1 MRTDMKRILIAPSI
15 LSADFSAL
23 GNEISRLESA
33 GADILHLDIMDGHYV
48 PNLSF
53 GQPMIKAVRG
63 ISGLPLDAH
72 LMVTNPADYITDLA
86 EIGVQWISF
95 HPETDFHVHRLVHT
109 IKQYGIK
116 AGLVLNPATPI
127 NVIKPILSDLDYV
140 LLMSVNP
147 GFSGQ
152 SFIPSTIA
160 KIRELRGI
168 IDQNGYQALIQ
179 IDGGITDQ
187 NAADVINAGV
197 DIIVSASYIFNS
209 ADYGVAIKGLR
220 HV

>member
-1 MRTDMKRILIAPSI
+1 MKRILIAPSI